1 MSPENRSIRGTPDSS
16 EPTWNLIQVD
26 PFEDDRKPAPTV
38 TNKPASVVEDEAPVW
53 LAGLEGRS
61 APATRDPSLDAI
73 PPSSADPGA
82 SPDENGAGDRNGD
95 PRSEFAPSAFVN
107 GSPVSTS
114 ATRGVPT
121 PTLKA
126 PPQNAPPVPA
136 ATPPPRKTAV
146 KPQKL
151 RIEKQPLVEAETVSF
166 LTPEGI
172 KGFVTS
178 LGFHAALLV
187 ILALWIIVP
196 QQFRK
201 PTELSTKI
209 GETLGNLNGIAE
221 GTDLGRVGDLDAPLN
236 PNDDSKT
243 PTPGELT
250 KLDVSAIHLDPA
262 ASTSKPKN
270 KPGSSGAG
278 LDLSS
283 IAGGGGGAG
292 EGFGIA
298 RYGNGKENIGGIEV
312 KVGDPQFTLIW
323 DAKVDLDL
331 HVTEPGGKEIWWL
344 EKTSPNHGEI
354 DVDNT
359 EGYGPENIYW
369 TTGKG
374 PPGVYKWYVHYYPGF
389 GGLDN
394 AVPVHWKV
402 RIKHAGTVEI
412 HKGILKNVDQRTKS
426 FTLKVDRGDSVDEIH
441 GESSK

>member
-1 MSPENRSIRGTPDSS
+1 MSPENRSIRLTPESS

-26 PFEDDRKPAPTV
+26 PFEDDRKPAPSTA
-38 TNKPASVVEDEAPVW
+38 NKPTPIVDDEAPAW

-61 APATRDPSLDAI
+61 P
-73 PPSSADPGA
+73 
-82 SPDENGAGDRNGD
+82 NVD
-95 PRSEFAPSAFVN
+95 PREQIAEVPDAPQGETTARLGSHPGGKPLPTFAN
-107 GSPVSTS
+107 GSPENSAAAPGVIPTS
-114 ATRGVPT
+114 HA
-121 PTLKA
+121 A
-126 PPQNAPPVPA
+126 SANIPPVPSA
-136 ATPPPRKTAV
+136 KTPQAV
-146 KPQKL
+146 KPSNKSQKL
-151 RIEKQPLVEAETVSF
+151 RIEKQPIIEEETVSF
-166 LTPEGI
+166 FTPEGI

-178 LGFHAALLV
+178 IGFHAALLV

-196 QQFRK
+196 QQFHK
-201 PTELSTKI
+201 PTEISTKI
-209 GETLGNLNGIAE
+209 GEAFGNLNGIAE

-250 KLDVSAIHLDPA
+250 KLDVSSIHLDPA
-262 ASTSKPKN
+262 ASVAKPKN
-270 KPGSSGAG
+270 KPGSAGAG
-278 LDLSS
+278 LDLSN
-283 IAGGGGGAG
+283 IAGGGGGSG

-298 RYGNGKENIGGIEV
+298 RYGNGKENIGGVEV

-331 HVTEPGGKEIWWL
+331 HVFEPGGKEIWWL
-344 EKTSPNHGEI
+344 DKTSPNHGEI

-359 EGYGPENIYW
+359 EGFGPENIYW

-389 GGLDN
+389 GGLDSG
-394 AVPVHWKV
+394 APVHWKV

-412 HKGILKNVDQRTKS
+412 HKGILKNVDQRSKLY
-426 FTLKVDRGDSVDEIH
+426 TLKVERDGAGDDKH

>member
-1 MSPENRSIRGTPDSS
+1 MSPENRSIRGTPDSA

-26 PFEDDRKPAPTV
+26 PFEADRKPAPTV
-38 TNKPASVVEDEAPVW
+38 ANKPALVVDDEAPAW

-61 APATRDPSLDAI
+61 TPVAPTAPTSDP
-73 PPSSADPGA
+73 PPPGA
-82 SPDENGAGDRNGD
+82 YPGEKGAGIGNGA
-95 PRSEFAPSAFVN
+95 PRSEVAPSAFVN
-107 GSPVSTS
+107 GSPVTASE
-114 ATRGVPT
+114 AGGV

-126 PPQNAPPVPA
+126 PPKIAPPVPA
-136 ATPPPRKTAV
+136 SIPPEAGKTAV

-151 RIEKQPLVEAETVSF
+151 RIEKQPLLEKETVSF

-201 PTELSTKI
+201 PTEISTKI

-236 PNDDSKT
+236 PNDNSKT

-283 IAGGGGGAG
+283 IAGGGGGTG

-412 HKGILKNVDQRTKS
+412 HKGILKNVDQRTKT
-426 FTLKVDRGDSVDEIH
+426 FTLKVDRSGSDDEKH
-441 GESSK
+441 GESSQ

>member
-1 MSPENRSIRGTPDSS
+1 MSPENRSIRGTPDST

-38 TNKPASVVEDEAPVW
+38 ANKPPLVVDDEAPAW

-61 APATRDPSLDAI
+61 TPVAPTAPTSDP
-73 PPSSADPGA
+73 PPPGA
-82 SPDENGAGDRNGD
+82 YPGEKGAGIGNGA
-95 PRSEFAPSAFVN
+95 PRSEVAPSAFVN
-107 GSPVSTS
+107 GSPVTASE
-114 ATRGVPT
+114 AGGV

-126 PPQNAPPVPA
+126 PPKIAPPVPA
-136 ATPPPRKTAV
+136 SIPPEAGKTAV

-151 RIEKQPLVEAETVSF
+151 RIEKQPLLEKETVSF

-201 PTELSTKI
+201 PTEISTKI

-262 ASTSKPKN
+262 ASTAKPKN

-283 IAGGGGGAG
+283 IAGGGGGTG

-412 HKGILKNVDQRTKS
+412 HKGILKNVDQRTKT
-426 FTLKVDRGDSVDEIH
+426 FTLKVDRSGSDDEKH
-441 GESSK
+441 GESSQ